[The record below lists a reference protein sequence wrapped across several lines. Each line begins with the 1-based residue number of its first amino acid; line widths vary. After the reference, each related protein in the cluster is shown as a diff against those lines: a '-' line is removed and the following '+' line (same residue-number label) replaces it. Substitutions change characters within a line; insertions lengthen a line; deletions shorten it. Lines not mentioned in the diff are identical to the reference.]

1 MTVWLRILLY
11 VVAGWL
17 YGSGYIG
24 DEVKELLTTDPA
36 VAASIEA
43 GISGKYAATPS
54 KDAGGTCASL
64 QPCFIPSGSLWSD

>member
-43 GISGKYAATPS
+43 GISAAI
-54 KDAGGTCASL
+54 ASVPIAWW
-64 QPCFIPSGSLWSD
+64 QWAKRKGWAT

>member
-1 MTVWLRILLY
+1 MTVWLRIILY

-43 GISGKYAATPS
+43 GISAAI
-54 KDAGGTCASL
+54 ASVPIAWW
-64 QPCFIPSGSLWSD
+64 QWAKRKGWAT

>member
-11 VVAGWL
+11 IVAGWL

-43 GISGKYAATPS
+43 GISAAI
-54 KDAGGTCASL
+54 AS
-64 QPCFIPSGSLWSD
+64 IPIAWWQWAKRKGWAT

>member
-11 VVAGWL
+11 IVAGWL

-43 GISGKYAATPS
+43 GISAAI
-54 KDAGGTCASL
+54 ASVPIAWW
-64 QPCFIPSGSLWSD
+64 QWAKRKGWAT

>member
-24 DEVKELLTTDPA
+24 DEVKEFLTTDPA

-43 GISGKYAATPS
+43 GISAAI
-54 KDAGGTCASL
+54 ASVPIAWW
-64 QPCFIPSGSLWSD
+64 QWAKRKGWAT

>member
-43 GISGKYAATPS
+43 GISAAI
-54 KDAGGTCASL
+54 AS
-64 QPCFIPSGSLWSD
+64 IPVAWWQWAKRKGWAT

>member
-11 VVAGWL
+11 MFAGWL

-43 GISGKYAATPS
+43 GISAAI
-54 KDAGGTCASL
+54 ASV
-64 QPCFIPSGSLWSD
+64 PIAWWRWAKRKGWAT